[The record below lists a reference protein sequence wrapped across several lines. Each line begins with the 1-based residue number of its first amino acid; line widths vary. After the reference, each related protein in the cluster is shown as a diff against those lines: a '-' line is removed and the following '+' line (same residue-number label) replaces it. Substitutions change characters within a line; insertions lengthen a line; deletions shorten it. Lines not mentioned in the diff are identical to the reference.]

1 MFLDEILDNIEVT
14 IDKLI
19 ENTIAAKDSELSIE
33 EKDSYQKIQES
44 LLAHFCFMDEKLKE
58 KKESLK
64 KINNKNFRSSIQ
76 DKLNKFYF
84 LNNRDKK
91 KDLIK

>member
-33 EKDSYQKIQES
+33 EKDSYKKIQEI
-44 LLAHFCFMDEKLKE
+44 LLAHFFFMDEKLKE